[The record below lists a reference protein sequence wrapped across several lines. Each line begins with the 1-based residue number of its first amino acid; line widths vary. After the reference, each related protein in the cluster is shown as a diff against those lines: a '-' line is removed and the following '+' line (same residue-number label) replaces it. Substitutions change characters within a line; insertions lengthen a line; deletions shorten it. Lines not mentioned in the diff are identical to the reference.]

1 MITNEERKRN
11 ADIILYDMGLLKRL
25 GEIGTP
31 HIIGSYKMDMMA
43 WNDLD
48 IDVENQNMSLDKLH
62 ELTGF
67 IIDTFHPKWYE
78 AREEITDEGKTV
90 WFQGAEAVVNGELWN
105 MDLWFFDRETIGK
118 AERYCEG
125 IMERAGRLPGARE
138 SIMRIKQELQ
148 DRGLYGYGEGKYI
161 SMDVY
166 RAVLEQG
173 VTDAEGML
181 ERYVPGENRL

>member
-1 MITNEERKRN
+1 MLTNEERKQN
-11 ADIILYDMGLLKRL
+11 ADIILYDMGLLERL
-25 GEIGTP
+25 REIGTP

-48 IDVENQNMSLDKLH
+48 IDIENQNMSLDRLH

-78 AREEITDEGKTV
+78 AKEEITDEGQTV

-105 MDLWFFDRETIGK
+105 LDLWFIDRETIGK
-118 AERYCEG
+118 AEQYCEG
-125 IMERAGRLPGARE
+125 IMERAGRLPGASE
-138 SIMRIKQELQ
+138 CIVKIKQELQ
-148 DRGLYGYGEGKYI
+148 NRGLYGYGEGKYL